1 MPMKD
6 FLSSRLGVALVQ
18 DREMDN
24 KTRVC
29 RCLFGMPD
37 HNQLKAD
44 LNAQLKQTNSVFK
57 KRWNYDEDLDQAM
70 EGRYQWS
77 EVPATEYV
85 PEFYRKGY
93 RKTKFRSRLNIEPK
107 SRVAL
112 NFDNVP
118 ITGVT
123 SSRIPVITSPSASD
137 EKAESMDL
145 QRENETTPEA
155 RVVRQTK
162 IEEFMKVKKRRL
174 DQDSSDSDTDLPP
187 AKRRGLRH

>member
-1 MPMKD
+1 
-6 FLSSRLGVALVQ
+6 
-18 DREMDN
+18 MD
-24 KTRVC
+24 KSHVC

-37 HNQLKAD
+37 HNKLKAE
-44 LNAQLKQTNSVFK
+44 LQAQLKQTNSVFK
-57 KRWNYDEDLDQAM
+57 NKWNYDEDLDQVM

-93 RKTKFRSRLNIEPK
+93 RKTKFRSRLDIEPK
-107 SRVAL
+107 SRIAL

-118 ITGVT
+118 NKVT
-123 SSRIPVITSPSASD
+123 NSRIPVITSPSASE

-162 IEEFMKVKKRRL
+162 IDEFMKVKKRRL
-174 DQDSSDSDTDLPP
+174 DHSDSDSDTDLPP
-187 AKRRGLRH
+187 SKRRGLRH